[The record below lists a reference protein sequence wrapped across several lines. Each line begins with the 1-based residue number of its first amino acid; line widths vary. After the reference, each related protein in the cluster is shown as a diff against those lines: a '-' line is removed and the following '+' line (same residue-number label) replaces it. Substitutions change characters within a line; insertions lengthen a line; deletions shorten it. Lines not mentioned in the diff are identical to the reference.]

1 MSIWIVL
8 AGLAAGLG
16 VFGVVREVLP
26 GSSRLDAALA
36 RLDAAGTAGAEL
48 PGDGPASRRA
58 ARRLGAAAPWL
69 PVPDADLAML
79 GQDREAWIA
88 SKIVC
93 GAAGLA
99 VVPFFTALMLLG
111 GVRLPLAWPAAASL
125 AFGAAMFFAPD
136 LVTKVNAAERRADF
150 RHALTSYLD
159 LVALERGP
167 APRRPR
173 RWKPRPESAAAGHS
187 SGSAPRSTRRARPAL
202 PRGPGSRPWPARP
215 ASASWPTW
223 LTSPASPGRKGPG
236 SSRR

>member
-16 VFGVVREVLP
+16 VFGLVREVLP
-26 GSSRLDAALA
+26 GRSRLDAALA
-36 RLDAAGTAGAEL
+36 RLDAAGPAGAEL
-48 PGDGPASRRA
+48 PGDGPAARRA

-93 GAAGLA
+93 GAVGLA
-99 VVPFFTALMLLG
+99 VVPFFTALVLLG
-111 GVRLPLAWPAAASL
+111 GGRLPLALPAAASL
-125 AFGAAMFFAPD
+125 AFCTAMFFAPD

-159 LVALERGP
+159 LVALERGRRR
-167 APRRPR
+167 ADRGAGSRGRNRRRLGIRADRLRPR
-173 RWKPRPESAAAGHS
+173 RGAQGRPCAVGRAG
-187 SGSAPRSTRRARPAL
+187 
-202 PRGPGSRPWPARP
+202 GPGRPDRRQRAVRP
-215 ASASWPTW
+215 
-223 LTSPASPGRKGPG
+223 G
-236 SSRR
+236 